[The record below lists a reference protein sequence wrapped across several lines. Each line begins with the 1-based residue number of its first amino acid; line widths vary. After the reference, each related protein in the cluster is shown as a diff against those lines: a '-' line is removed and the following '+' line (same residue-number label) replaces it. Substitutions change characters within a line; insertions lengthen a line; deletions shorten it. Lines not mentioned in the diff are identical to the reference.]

1 MIVMDGERA
10 VAKARKNAMGVW
22 TLTGIECSWVDPRA
36 RTPLRDDFP
45 TGFKDLY
52 SRHPEFLTVK
62 TKGEARKL
70 LQALAEC
77 KPYKAGQPTKAQPKV
92 KLPGRHKKKRRERIT
107 PFERSGVR
115 YDQSSK
121 ISSLLKNSLNE

>member
-92 KLPGRHKKKRRERIT
+92 KLPGRHKKNGARGSRRLR
-107 PFERSGVR
+107 
-115 YDQSSK
+115 DQASDM
-121 ISSLLKNSLNE
+121 ISLRKYRRC

>member
-1 MIVMDGERA
+1 MLVELSRMTMTFLEPTPWAMIVMDGERA
-10 VAKARKNAMGVW
+10 VAKARKKAMGVW

-92 KLPGRHKKKRRERIT
+92 KLPGRHKKTAREDHA
-107 PFERSGVR
+107 V
-115 YDQSSK
+115 
-121 ISSLLKNSLNE
+121 